1 MAVDKE
7 FMAKVK
13 ELRKESGAGFMDCRK
28 ALEEAQGDMDKARKI
43 LKQKGLKI
51 AEKKAGREAREGVI
65 ASYIHFSSRFGSLV
79 EINCETDFVARTDGF
94 KTFANDVA
102 LQIAGMCPKYITRE
116 DVPEE
121 EIARLREEFEET
133 IASENIPD
141 DIKEKR
147 WQGKL
152 ESFYREYVLLD
163 QPFVKDQSKT
173 MKELLTEAIARFG
186 ENIVIRRFVRFE
198 LGEV

>member
-1 MAVDKE
+1 
-7 FMAKVK
+7 
-13 ELRKESGAGFMDCRK
+13 
-28 ALEEAQGDMDKARKI
+28 
-43 LKQKGLKI
+43 
-51 AEKKAGREAREGVI
+51 
-65 ASYIHFSSRFGSLV
+65 
-79 EINCETDFVARTDGF
+79 
-94 KTFANDVA
+94 
-102 LQIAGMCPKYITRE
+102 MCPKYITRE